1 MSGRNVPNIQD
12 SILWTQRIEKED
24 KVNAKSKAAFSVR
37 AAVSVEDVPAKFK
50 PGHVNPRENMSMDGF
65 DPAKAGWD
73 PKGKEAQEFRR
84 CVAMQFAGSRERY
97 AYPETS
103 YQEHGWL
110 LLPPGDAVAR
120 MRKKKIRY
128 GLGWVWKHPADWSES
143 NPAPPAV
150 PNVEACSSLSAAP
163 PSALSAIPE
172 SQLAALKRG
181 SGVLP
186 KISGS
191 KLAAS
196 APHLLA
202 PSQLSVSAPSDLSS
216 MAPSTVSKSSSV
228 PDMGPAQRLRRR
240 EAKLA
245 ERLREVNEFSNT
257 GWRGNR
263 YYRPLGMT
271 DATAFADDFAKAT
284 GGIPLYKFGKQKKS
298 DQ

>member
-84 CVAMQFAGSRERY
+84 CVAMQFAGSRARY

-120 MRKKKIRY
+120 MHKKKIRY
-128 GLGWVWKHPADWSES
+128 GLGWVWKHPSEWSES

-150 PNVEACSSLSAAP
+150 PNVDASSCLSAAP

-172 SQLAALKRG
+172 SQLSALKRG

-228 PDMGPAQRLRRR
+228 PDMEPAQRLRRR

-245 ERLREVNEFSNT
+245 ERLCEVNEFSNT

-271 DATAFADDFAKAT
+271 DATAFADNFAKAT
-284 GGIPLYKFGKQKKS
+284 GGVPLYKFGKQKKS
-298 DQ
+298 D